1 MRQKRKRE
9 QFLMQIYFFVYSL
22 KWHKKGKHEQNNRK
36 ITEKL
41 YRFKHECSWIK
52 KNETESNLYNILHCT
67 WLRKIKMN
75 EQNIKLQKLFI
86 ISVKLT
92 RIVALNHIFLFSSPI
107 SPYHSCFF
115 FHYVISVIE
124 FDRWDC
130 SRAIKKKE
138 KFRCFLVQKFGISL
152 AAAFAAS
159 IKRNYERNFSLWKV
173 AFHS

>member
-1 MRQKRKRE
+1 MGEGNLAESDDGCVQPFLTNIKSFVRMRQKRKRE
-9 QFLMQIYFFVYSL
+9 QFLMQIYFFVCSL

-52 KNETESNLYNILHCT
+52 NKTESNLYNILHCT

-107 SPYHSCFF
+107 FPYHSRFF
-115 FHYVISVIE
+115 SIT
-124 FDRWDC
+124 
-130 SRAIKKKE
+130 
-138 KFRCFLVQKFGISL
+138 LL
-152 AAAFAAS
+152 ALLNL
-159 IKRNYERNFSLWKV
+159 IGEIVRER
-173 AFHS
+173 

>member
-1 MRQKRKRE
+1 MNGLGEGKSRGERRWLCAAIFNKQKNRSCECDKSANVNN
-9 QFLMQIYFFVYSL
+9 FSCKYNFFVYLL

-52 KNETESNLYNILHCT
+52 KRTESNLYNILHCT

-107 SPYHSCFF
+107 FPYHSRFF
-115 FHYVISVIE
+115 PLRY
-124 FDRWDC
+124 
-130 SRAIKKKE
+130 
-138 KFRCFLVQKFGISL
+138 
-152 AAAFAAS
+152 
-159 IKRNYERNFSLWKV
+159 
-173 AFHS
+173 